1 MKRVTDR
8 FDMWVDAV
16 RKAPEVGCH
25 RLFAR
30 SGRDRNFKVLLCP
43 YGWLCEVYHRATGRG
58 HWDIVR
64 DGPHGAEWGFAVKR
78 GGQWVAFE
86 HTLPDEV
93 VEWVGFVVPGL
104 GTEVVRITNFA
115 LAEDG
120 VDVIPELVARYM
132 ERAAIRLRG

>member
-16 RKAPEVGCH
+16 RKAPVLGCH
-25 RLFAR
+25 RLMAAMPRF
-30 SGRDRNFKVLLCP
+30 GVVLCP
-43 YGWLCEVYHRATGRG
+43 YGWLCETYLRAVGQSRIT
-58 HWDIVR
+58 WDVVR
-64 DGPHGAEWGFAVKR
+64 RGPHGEEWGLCVQR
-78 GGQWVAFE
+78 GQQWVEFE

-93 VEWVGFVVPGL
+93 VEWVGHVVPGL
-104 GTEVVRITNFA
+104 GREVVRITNFA